1 MNHCRVRTT
10 IISHFANNKCTN
22 ATYLRTNLFFMP
34 KNKDAYTRYRLIDE
48 ALKNKQRPYPS
59 LTELAEKCGDL
70 LGKRISESTMQK
82 DIYAMRFDEGL
93 NFFAPIDYNKVQ
105 KGYYYTDL
113 QYSISKLP
121 LKQEDL
127 YALEFAAGMLRQ
139 FKDFPILQQFDNT
152 IGRLLQAVQI
162 SRSLYGTE
170 ITDFIQ
176 VEKPPYSGGTD
187 HLEKILKSITDPV
200 EINFHYHNFSKAKT
214 SQHKL
219 HPYLVREYRNRWY
232 LTGYSPTHD
241 RILTFGL
248 DRMSNLH
255 ATRTAFTKKADFDA
269 RKFFYHSFGITV
281 NDLIP
286 VKVELSFT
294 PLEGLYIKAQ
304 PIHHTQQILKNNS
317 KEFRISI
324 NVIPSHELTM
334 QILSYGENVKV
345 IKPLQLKKEIQDTLK
360 KALKNYSK

>member
-1 MNHCRVRTT
+1 
-10 IISHFANNKCTN
+10 
-22 ATYLRTNLFFMP
+22 MP

-48 ALKNKQRPYPS
+48 ALKNKQKPYPPLS
-59 LTELAEKCGDL
+59 ELADKCGNM
-70 LGKRISESTMQK
+70 LGKRISESTIQK

-93 NFFAPIDYNKVQ
+93 NFFAPIDYHKAQ
-105 KGYYYTDL
+105 KGYYYTDP

-139 FKDFPILQQFDNT
+139 FKDFPILQEFDNT

-170 ITDFIQ
+170 ITDIIQ
-176 VEKPPYSGGTD
+176 VEKPSHSEGTN
-187 HLEKILKSITDPV
+187 HLEKILKAITDPV
-200 EINFHYHNFSKAKT
+200 EIIFYYHNFSKAKT
-214 SQHKL
+214 SQHKIQ
-219 HPYLVREYRNRWY
+219 PYLVREYRNRWY
-232 LTGYSPTHD
+232 LTGYSPTHE

-248 DRMSNLH
+248 DRISNLH
-255 ATRTAFTKKADFDA
+255 VTRTPFTKKSDFDA

-281 NDLIP
+281 NDLVP

-304 PIHHTQQILKNNS
+304 PIHHTQKIIKDNK

-324 NVIPSHELTM
+324 NVIPSHELSM
-334 QILSYGENVKV
+334 QLLSYGENVKI
-345 IKPLQLKKEIQDTLK
+345 IKPLQLKNEIQDTLK

>member
-1 MNHCRVRTT
+1 
-10 IISHFANNKCTN
+10 
-22 ATYLRTNLFFMP
+22 MP

-59 LTELAEKCGDL
+59 LPELADKCEEL
-70 LGKRISESTMQK
+70 LGKRVSISTVQK

-93 NFFAPIDYNKVQ
+93 NFFAPIDYNKTQ
-105 KGYYYTDL
+105 KGYYYSDP

-127 YALEFAAGMLRQ
+127 YALEFAAGLLRQ
-139 FKDFPILQQFDNT
+139 FKDFPILKQFDNT

-176 VEKPPYSGGTD
+176 VERPSYSEGTD
-187 HLEKILKSITDPV
+187 HLEKILKAITDNY
-200 EINFHYHNFSKAKT
+200 EINFDYHNFSKAKT

-248 DRMSNLH
+248 DRISHLNVSRTPFVKQ
-255 ATRTAFTKKADFDA
+255 ATFDA

-286 VKVELSFT
+286 VKVELSFS

-304 PIHHTQQILKNNS
+304 PIHHTQKILKDTK
-317 KEFRISI
+317 KEFRIVI
-324 NVIPSHELTM
+324 DVIPSHELNM
-334 QILSYGENVKV
+334 QLLSYGENVKV
-345 IKPLQLKKEIQDTLK
+345 IKPVQLKKEIQETLK
-360 KALKNYSK
+360 KALNNYK